1 MHKPAVWI
9 LLALSAAL
17 NIAGCRP
24 TISPQEAKVMVTLA
38 EIQRGI
44 EADIELDKFDQ
55 LLTTAQAEIVL
66 LNQKIRTN
74 PCFQNAVE
82 KSYASY
88 EIAKKAW
95 QRKMEVQDESR
106 KADMEMALSFSLS
119 FSALNIERAH
129 RCYQ

>member
-1 MHKPAVWI
+1 
-9 LLALSAAL
+9 
-17 NIAGCRP
+17 
-24 TISPQEAKVMVTLA
+24 MVTLA
-38 EIQRGI
+38 EIQRGV

-55 LLTTAQAEIVL
+55 LLTTAQAEILL
-66 LNQKIRTN
+66 LNQNIRTN